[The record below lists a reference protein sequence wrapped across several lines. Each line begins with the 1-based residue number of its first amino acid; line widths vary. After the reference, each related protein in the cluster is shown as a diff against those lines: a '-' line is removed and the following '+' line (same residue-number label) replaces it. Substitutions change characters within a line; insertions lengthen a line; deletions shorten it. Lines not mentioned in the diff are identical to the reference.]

1 MEDIRELDS
10 QETVKLLQLSMV
22 NINSVHQEQWCTT
35 LKIMVRIQTFSQ
47 KTHLAWGSQNA
58 MSLTLML
65 YRWKKFTSIQLP
77 LGKVWIILST
87 GVEASQSATVA
98 RGQNGCHWKV
108 YSLENCIWLAE
119 WKQLKLTFYDR
130 YFVQHTEAGTKPGL
144 KGCLHIKLENLAIF
158 VSLIFRKAHPFYGYN

>member
-1 MEDIRELDS
+1 MRAHTDRRTDGRMLPTSTLSPCFAKATWSIIINIFVRLGS
-10 QETVKLLQLSMV
+10 LKTPIMWNTVKSHGQNLDLFTEDTSGLS
-22 NINSVHQEQWCTT
+22 
-35 LKIMVRIQTFSQ
+35 
-47 KTHLAWGSQNA
+47 SQNA

-130 YFVQHTEAGTKPGL
+130 YFVQHTATGTKPYW
-144 KGCLHIKLENLAIF
+144 KGCYI
-158 VSLIFRKAHPFYGYN
+158 